1 MDKPRLLDL
10 FCGAGGCSEGYA
22 RAGFEVTGIDI
33 MPQKDYPYRFVQAD
47 ALDYVE
53 HLGHFYDV
61 IHASPPCQAFSVL
74 KHMRHSK
81 EHPNLVPQTR
91 AALIQSGKP
100 YVIENVPGAPLRAD
114 ITLCGT
120 MFGLKTPCGAEL
132 RRHRIFET
140 NWLVMNGLQC
150 RHYANDRVIAV
161 NSDHPRDGSEFTER
175 EAKNT
180 NSVFG
185 GKGRGPVK
193 TICVTGHTPTDNSN
207 RPERSLISV
216 HGNHPQGKTISVTG
230 STPQNFS
237 GIKVGRKV
245 FKVSDAQAAMGIDW
259 MTMKGLSQA
268 IPPAYTYFIGLQL
281 IENLK

>member
-10 FCGAGGCSEGYA
+10 FCGAGGCSEGYV
-22 RAGFEVTGIDI
+22 RAGFEVTGVDI
-33 MPQKDYPYRFVQAD
+33 MPQKSYPYRFVQAD
-47 ALDYVE
+47 ALDYVK
-53 HLGHFYDV
+53 HLGHFYDA

-74 KHMRHSK
+74 KNMRHSK
-81 EHPNLVPQTR
+81 KHPNLVPQTR

-114 ITLCGT
+114 IMLCGT

-150 RHYANDRVIAV
+150 RHHANDRVIGV
-161 NSDHPRDGSEFTER
+161 YGDHPRDGSEFTER
-175 EAKNT
+175 ETKNT

-185 GKGRGPVK
+185 GKGRGLAK
-193 TICVTGHTPTDNSN
+193 T
-207 RPERSLISV
+207 ISV
-216 HGNHPQGKTISVTG
+216 HGSHPRSGNGKHERKTISVTG

-268 IPPAYTYFIGLQL
+268 IPPVYTEFIGLQL
-281 IENLK
+281 LDLF